1 MHLRHAGCP
10 YWSPIRATASG
21 RGPPSV
27 WLPASTQSR
36 TRGGPGSSSSARHSY
51 RSGQRTLSVSC
62 QLGSFLKM
70 RHGSLIEVCPIR
82 EVDAARLAVRVDAE
96 REAVRLDLLDLDVC
110 PIRVDLPHEIEAP
123 LAVLDQLDD
132 RGDLLVA
139 LRLADQRFAHPL
151 RELFLVTHRRPPG
164 APP

>member
-21 RGPPSV
+21 RGPPSG

-62 QLGSFLKM
+62 RLGSFLKM
-70 RHGSLIEVCPIR
+70 RHGSLIEVCPVR
-82 EVDAARLAVRVDAE
+82 EVDAAR
-96 REAVRLDLLDLDVC
+96 
-110 PIRVDLPHEIEAP
+110 